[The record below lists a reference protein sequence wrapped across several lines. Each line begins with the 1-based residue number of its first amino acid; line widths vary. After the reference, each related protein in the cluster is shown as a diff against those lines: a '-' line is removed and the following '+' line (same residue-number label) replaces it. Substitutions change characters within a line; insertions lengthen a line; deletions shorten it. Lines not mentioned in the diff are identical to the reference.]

1 MIKLDVIKSDV
12 SSARYLGV
20 QIKAPRLQECARREM
35 PPSFDHLSDAL
46 RRAALGDK
54 LAFDQ
59 LYLATRVKLYG
70 IILRILKRR
79 DHADE
84 VLQDVYI
91 KIWRSAG
98 SFDPSRASPIAW
110 MAVIARNH
118 ALDELKRKPMLS
130 IEDFPEILE
139 IADGKT
145 PHDDLD
151 ARQDSGRLLRALE
164 HLDPKQRTSLMLA
177 YFHGLTREEIAQ
189 KLDVPASTV
198 KTWIRRGLD
207 QLKERLG

>member
-1 MIKLDVIKSDV
+1 M
-12 SSARYLGV
+12 
-20 QIKAPRLQECARREM
+20 QIKAQRLQEHAERNM
-35 PPSFDHLSDAL
+35 PPSSDHLRDTL
-46 RRAALGDK
+46 RGAAEGDRS
-54 LAFDQ
+54 AFDR

-70 IILRILKRR
+70 IILRILKRQ

-98 SFDPSRASPIAW
+98 SYDPSLASPIGW

-139 IADGKT
+139 IADDNS

-151 ARQDSGRLLRALE
+151 ARQSSGRLLRAME
-164 HLDPKQRTSLMLA
+164 HLDPKLRKALLLA
-177 YFHGLTREEIAQ
+177 YFHGLTREEIAE
-189 KLDVPASTV
+189 KLDAPVSTV
-198 KTWIRRGLD
+198 KTWIRRGLE